1 MSALLEVSH
10 RIASE
15 LLCDA
20 KDYSEHAEHSDIEV
34 DDVRLAIH
42 LGENRYNG
50 LDPRQEV
57 INKVVKTINNKDLYN
72 SLDKVIKYFAHSLT
86 RSKTYSLAHFI

>member
-57 INKVVKTINNKDLYN
+57 INKVVKTINNKDLYS
-72 SLDKVIKYFAHSLT
+72 SLDKVIKCFTH
-86 RSKTYSLAHFI
+86 